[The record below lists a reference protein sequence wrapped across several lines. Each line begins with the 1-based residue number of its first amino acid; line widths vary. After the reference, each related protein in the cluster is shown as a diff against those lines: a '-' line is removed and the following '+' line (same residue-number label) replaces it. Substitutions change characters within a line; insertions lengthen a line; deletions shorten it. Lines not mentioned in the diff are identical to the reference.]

1 MARVVKEPGIR
12 RSEILDVAQK
22 LVYTKGYEQ
31 MAIQDILDE
40 LQIAKGTFYHY
51 FDSKQAMLEALIE
64 RLTEQAID
72 VLDPIVHDAQLSAL
86 EKFRQFFDTSV
97 RWKTQRKAFLTAVLR
112 VWYTDENVLVREK
125 SNMVAMQQI
134 VPLLTVIIKQ
144 GVEEGVLT
152 TPFPEQVG
160 KIIMELFL
168 GLGVSLVQL
177 ILQPETDHETLQRIE
192 TVVNVYTDALE
203 RVLGAPTGSL
213 HLVDTE
219 VFKEWIVEH
228 PGG

>member
-1 MARVVKEPGIR
+1 MVRIVKEPGTR
-12 RSEILDVAQK
+12 RNEILDVAQR
-22 LVYTKGYEQ
+22 LVYTRGYEQ

-51 FDSKQAMLEALIE
+51 FNSKQAMLEALIE

-72 VLDPIVHDAQLSAL
+72 VLDPIVHDAQLPAL

-125 SNMVAMQQI
+125 SNTVAMQQI

-168 GLGVSLVQL
+168 GLGVSLAQL
-177 ILQPETDHETLQRIE
+177 ILQPETDHDTLQRIE

-213 HLVDTE
+213 HLVDIE
-219 VFKEWIVEH
+219 VFNEWMVEQ

>member
-1 MARVVKEPGIR
+1 MVRIVKEPGTR
-12 RSEILDVAQK
+12 RNEILDVAQR
-22 LVYTKGYEQ
+22 LVYTRGYEQ

-51 FDSKQAMLEALIE
+51 FNSKQAMLEALIE

-72 VLDPIVHDAQLSAL
+72 VLDPIVYDAQLSAL

-97 RWKTQRKAFLTAVLR
+97 RWKTQRKAFLRAVLR

-125 SNMVAMQQI
+125 SNTVAMQQI

-168 GLGVSLVQL
+168 GLGVSLAQL

-213 HLVDTE
+213 HLMDIE
-219 VFKEWIVEH
+219 VFNEWMVEQ